1 MSLLKN
7 FSTEVES
14 RGKNV
19 RIALVGAGQMGQGI
33 VTQLNKMTGV
43 DLVLVIDKNDEK
55 LDSAKAIY
63 TKGRNHDMSIEKSID
78 AIDNVE
84 LDIVIEATGTPS
96 SGADVA
102 NKVLNRGINLILLN
116 VETEATI
123 GLVLNQEAKRNNSIV
138 TVGDGDEPV
147 AAVELY
153 NFANEIGMEVIAIG
167 KGKNNP
173 FNTFATPKLLKDEA
187 IKKKM
192 NPYMLTSFVDGSKTM
207 IEMAALANYLD
218 FNIDIEG
225 MHGAEAT

>member
-7 FSTEVES
+7 FIIEVES

-19 RIALVGAGQMGQGI
+19 RVALVGAGQMGQGI

-43 DLVLVIDKNDEK
+43 DLVLIIDKNDEK
-55 LDSAKAIY
+55 LDSAQAKY
-63 TKGRNHDMSIEKSID
+63 TKDKNHDMSIEKSIE
-78 AIDNVE
+78 AIDNIE

-123 GLVLNQEAKRNNSIV
+123 GLALNQEAKKNNSIV

-153 NFANEIGMEVIAIG
+153 NFANEV
-167 KGKNNP
+167 
-173 FNTFATPKLLKDEA
+173 
-187 IKKKM
+187 
-192 NPYMLTSFVDGSKTM
+192 
-207 IEMAALANYLD
+207 
-218 FNIDIEG
+218 
-225 MHGAEAT
+225 

>member
-55 LDSAKAIY
+55 LDSAKAKY
-63 TKGRNHDMSIEKSID
+63 TKGRNHDMSIENSID

-123 GLVLNQEAKRNNSIV
+123 GLALNQEAKRNNSIV

-147 AAVELY
+147 AAVELKKYSSAELLELKNLNY
-153 NFANEIGMEVIAIG
+153 NELSTEIINQFSSDFISKEE
-167 KGKNNP
+167 
-173 FNTFATPKLLKDEA
+173 LSSL
-187 IKKKM
+187 IKKSYSTFREKE
-192 NPYMLTSFVDGSKTM
+192 VVK
-207 IEMAALANYLD
+207 IA
-218 FNIDIEG
+218 
-225 MHGAEAT
+225 